1 MSRPPRLLALGA
13 IVLALVLGR
22 VAAPGLIGDVLV
34 SASLRSPALLSL
46 PLLGDIVVER
56 LGDRISAPARSDTTL
71 VTVEI
76 AAGSSSSEI
85 AAQLYEAGLI
95 GDETGFIVAVS
106 RAGLEGGLQA
116 GLFQVAAS
124 MTPSEIAVAL
134 TQPYRE
140 PAIAVQLRAGLRL
153 EQIVAQIGTLDLPF
167 TQRELLDLLRAPS
180 AEILAD
186 YDWLD
191 LPTGSTLEGRLGA
204 GTFNVPVSA
213 TADRFVRMLLDRFA
227 EEVPAEL
234 RGSAPDGRSFHEVLT
249 MASIVEREAALD
261 EERPRMAG
269 VYAYRLQQGI
279 GLFADPTIIWV
290 ADSAAL
296 RNLKLEKWQAYEFWT
311 FPEQPYVGLVP
322 PRVPKDLV
330 PWNTFVRGG
339 LPPTPICSPSRAS
352 IEAALTPD
360 TSRKEMY
367 FVLIP
372 GANGRH
378 DFSQTLAEHE
388 AKARKYGWK

>member
-13 IVLALVLGR
+13 IVLALLLGR
-22 VAAPGLIGDVLV
+22 AAAPALIGDALV

-56 LGDRISAPARSDTTL
+56 LGDRISAPAGSDTTL

-85 AAQLYEAGLI
+85 AAQLHEAGLI

-124 MTPSEIAVAL
+124 MTPSEIAVTL

-167 TQRELLDLLRAPS
+167 TQRELLELLRAPS
-180 AEILAD
+180 AKILAD

-213 TADRFVRMLLDRFA
+213 TAERFVRMLLDRFA
-227 EEVPAEL
+227 EEIPAEL

-269 VYAYRLQQGI
+269 VYAYRLQEGI

-296 RNLKLEKWQAYEFWT
+296 RNLKLEKWKSYEFWT

-352 IEAALTPD
+352 IEAALAPD

-372 GANGRH
+372 GTNGRH

>member
-13 IVLALVLGR
+13 IVLALLLGR
-22 VAAPGLIGDVLV
+22 AAAPALIGDALV

-56 LGDRISAPARSDTTL
+56 LGDRISAPAGSDTTL

-85 AAQLYEAGLI
+85 AAQLHEAGLI

-167 TQRELLDLLRAPS
+167 TQRELLELLRAPS
-180 AEILAD
+180 AKILAD

-213 TADRFVRMLLDRFA
+213 TAERFVRMLLDRFA
-227 EEVPAEL
+227 EEIPAEL
-234 RGSAPDGRSFHEVLT
+234 RGSAPDGRSFHEVPT

-269 VYAYRLQQGI
+269 VYAYRLQEGI

-296 RNLKLEKWQAYEFWT
+296 RNLKLEKWKSYEFWT

-352 IEAALTPD
+352 IEAALAPD

-372 GANGRH
+372 GTNGRH

>member
-22 VAAPGLIGDVLV
+22 VAAPALIGDALV

-46 PLLGDIVVER
+46 PVLGDIVVDR
-56 LGDRISAPARSDTTL
+56 LGDRISAPAGTDTTL

-76 AAGSSSSEI
+76 AAGSSSSQI

-116 GLFQVAAS
+116 GIFQVAAS

-180 AEILAD
+180 AKILAD

-191 LPTGSTLEGRLGA
+191 LPAGSTLEGRLGA

-213 TADRFVRMLLDRFA
+213 TAERFVRMLLDRFA
-227 EEVPAEL
+227 EEIPAEL

-290 ADSAAL
+290 ADSAEL
-296 RNLKLEKWQAYEFWT
+296 RNLKLEKWQTYEFWT

-352 IEAALTPD
+352 IEAALAPD

-372 GANGRH
+372 GTNGRH

>member
-13 IVLALVLGR
+13 IVLVLLLGR
-22 VAAPGLIGDVLV
+22 AAAPALIGDALV

-56 LGDRISAPARSDTTL
+56 LGDRISAPAGTDTTL

-76 AAGSSSSEI
+76 AVGSSSSEI
-85 AAQLYEAGLI
+85 AAQLYKAGLI

-124 MTPSEIAVAL
+124 MTPSENAVTL

-167 TQRELLDLLRAPS
+167 TQRELLDLLRTPS

-191 LPTGSTLEGRLGA
+191 LPAGSTLEGRLGA

-213 TADRFVRMLLDRFA
+213 TAERFVRMLLDRFA
-227 EEVPAEL
+227 EEIPEEL
-234 RGSAPDGRSFHEVLT
+234 RGSAPDGRSFHEVLA

-269 VYAYRLQQGI
+269 VYAYRLQEGI

-296 RNLKLEKWQAYEFWT
+296 RNLKLEKWKSYEFWT

-352 IEAALTPD
+352 IEAALAPD

-372 GANGRH
+372 GTNGRH

>member
-1 MSRPPRLLALGA
+1 MSRPPRLIALGA

-22 VAAPGLIGDVLV
+22 VAAPALIGDALV

-56 LGDRISAPARSDTTL
+56 LGDRISAPAGSDTTL

-124 MTPSEIAVAL
+124 MTPSEIAVTL
-134 TQPYRE
+134 TEPYRE

-180 AEILAD
+180 AKILAD

-191 LPTGSTLEGRLGA
+191 LPAGSTLEGRLGA

-213 TADRFVRMLLDRFA
+213 TAERFVRMLLDRFA
-227 EEVPAEL
+227 EEIPAEL

-296 RNLKLEKWQAYEFWT
+296 RNLKLEKWQSYEFWT

-352 IEAALTPD
+352 IEAALAPD

-372 GANGRH
+372 GTNGRH

>member
-22 VAAPGLIGDVLV
+22 VAAPALIGDVLV

-56 LGDRISAPARSDTTL
+56 LGDRISAPAGSDTTL

-85 AAQLYEAGLI
+85 AAQLFEAGLI

-213 TADRFVRMLLDRFA
+213 TAERFVRMLLDRFA

-234 RGSAPDGRSFHEVLT
+234 RGSALDGRSFHEVLT

-296 RNLKLEKWQAYEFWT
+296 RNLKLEKWKSFEFWT

-352 IEAALTPD
+352 IEAALAPD

>member
-1 MSRPPRLLALGA
+1 MSRPPRLLTLGA
-13 IVLALVLGR
+13 IVLVLLLGR
-22 VAAPGLIGDVLV
+22 AAAPALIGDALV

-56 LGDRISAPARSDTTL
+56 LGDRISAPAGTDTTL

-85 AAQLYEAGLI
+85 AAQLYKAGLI

-124 MTPSEIAVAL
+124 MTPSEIAVTL

-167 TQRELLDLLRAPS
+167 TQRELLDLLRTPS

-191 LPTGSTLEGRLGA
+191 LPAGSTLEGRLGA

-213 TADRFVRMLLDRFA
+213 TAERFVRMLLDRFA
-227 EEVPAEL
+227 EEIPAEL

-269 VYAYRLQQGI
+269 VYAYRLQEGI

-296 RNLKLEKWQAYEFWT
+296 RNLKLEKWKSYEFWT

-352 IEAALTPD
+352 IEAALAPD

-372 GANGRH
+372 GTNGRH

>member
-1 MSRPPRLLALGA
+1 MSRPPRLLTLGA
-13 IVLALVLGR
+13 IVLVLLLGR
-22 VAAPGLIGDVLV
+22 AAAPALIGDALV

-56 LGDRISAPARSDTTL
+56 LGDRISAPAGTDTTL

-85 AAQLYEAGLI
+85 AAQLYKAGLI

-124 MTPSEIAVAL
+124 MTPSEIAVTL

-167 TQRELLDLLRAPS
+167 TQRELLDLLRTPS

-191 LPTGSTLEGRLGA
+191 LPAGSTLEGRLGA

-213 TADRFVRMLLDRFA
+213 TAERFVRMLLDRFA
-227 EEVPAEL
+227 EEIPAEL
-234 RGSAPDGRSFHEVLT
+234 RGSAPDGRSFHEVLA

-269 VYAYRLQQGI
+269 VYAYRLQEGI

-296 RNLKLEKWQAYEFWT
+296 RNLKLEKWKSYEFWT

-352 IEAALTPD
+352 IEAALAPD

-372 GANGRH
+372 GTNGRH

>member
-34 SASLRSPALLSL
+34 GASLRSPALLSL

-56 LGDRISAPARSDTTL
+56 LGDRISAPAGSDTTL

>member
-22 VAAPGLIGDVLV
+22 VAAPALIGDVLV

-46 PLLGDIVVER
+46 PLLGDIVVDR
-56 LGDRISAPARSDTTL
+56 LGDRISAPAGSDTTL

-85 AAQLYEAGLI
+85 AAQLYDAGLI

-213 TADRFVRMLLDRFA
+213 TAERFVRMLLDRFA

-296 RNLKLEKWQAYEFWT
+296 RNLKLEKWQTYEFWT

-352 IEAALTPD
+352 IEAALAPD

>member
-1 MSRPPRLLALGA
+1 VLL
-13 IVLALVLGR
+13 LGR
-22 VAAPGLIGDVLV
+22 AAAPALIGDALV

-56 LGDRISAPARSDTTL
+56 LGDRISAPAGTDTTL

-85 AAQLYEAGLI
+85 AAQLYKAGLI

-124 MTPSEIAVAL
+124 MTPSEIAVTL

-180 AEILAD
+180 AKILAD

-191 LPTGSTLEGRLGA
+191 LPAGSTLEGRLGA

-213 TADRFVRMLLDRFA
+213 TAERFVRMLLDRFA
-227 EEVPAEL
+227 EEIPAEL

-296 RNLKLEKWQAYEFWT
+296 RNLKLEKWQSYEFWT

-352 IEAALTPD
+352 IEAALAPD

-372 GANGRH
+372 GTNGRH

>member
-22 VAAPGLIGDVLV
+22 VAAPALIGDALV

-46 PLLGDIVVER
+46 PLLGDIVVDR
-56 LGDRISAPARSDTTL
+56 LGDRISAPAGSDTTL

-180 AEILAD
+180 AKILAD

-191 LPTGSTLEGRLGA
+191 LPSGSTLEGRLGA

-213 TADRFVRMLLDRFA
+213 TAERFVRMLLDRFA
-227 EEVPAEL
+227 EEIPAEL

-269 VYAYRLQQGI
+269 VYAYRLQEGI

-290 ADSAAL
+290 ADSAEL
-296 RNLKLEKWQAYEFWT
+296 RNLKLEKWKSYEFWT

-352 IEAALTPD
+352 IEAALAPD

-372 GANGRH
+372 GTNGRH

>member
-22 VAAPGLIGDVLV
+22 VAAPALIGDVLV

-56 LGDRISAPARSDTTL
+56 LGDRISAPAGSDTTL

-85 AAQLYEAGLI
+85 ATQLHDAGLI

-167 TQRELLDLLRAPS
+167 TQRELLDLLRTPP

-213 TADRFVRMLLDRFA
+213 TAERFVRMLLDRFA

-296 RNLKLEKWQAYEFWT
+296 RNLKIEKWKNYEFWT

-352 IEAALTPD
+352 IEAALAPD

>member
-22 VAAPGLIGDVLV
+22 VAAPALIGDALV

-46 PLLGDIVVER
+46 PLLGDIVVDR
-56 LGDRISAPARSDTTL
+56 LGDRISAPAGSDTTL

-124 MTPSEIAVAL
+124 MTPSEIAVTL

-180 AEILAD
+180 AKILAD

-191 LPTGSTLEGRLGA
+191 LPSGSTLEGRLGA

-213 TADRFVRMLLDRFA
+213 TAERFVRMLLDRFA
-227 EEVPAEL
+227 EEIPAEL

-269 VYAYRLQQGI
+269 VYAYRLQEGI

-296 RNLKLEKWQAYEFWT
+296 RNLKLEKWKSYEFWT

-352 IEAALTPD
+352 IEAALAPD

-372 GANGRH
+372 GTNGRH

>member
-1 MSRPPRLLALGA
+1 MSRPPRLLTLGA
-13 IVLALVLGR
+13 IVLVLLLGR
-22 VAAPGLIGDVLV
+22 AAAPALIGDALV

-56 LGDRISAPARSDTTL
+56 LGDRISAPAGTDTTL

-85 AAQLYEAGLI
+85 AAQLYKAGLI

-124 MTPSEIAVAL
+124 MTPSEIAVTL

-167 TQRELLDLLRAPS
+167 TQRELLDLLRTPS

-191 LPTGSTLEGRLGA
+191 LPAGSTLEGRLGA
-204 GTFNVPVSA
+204 GTFNVPVGA
-213 TADRFVRMLLDRFA
+213 TAERFVRMLLDRFA
-227 EEVPAEL
+227 EEIPAEL
-234 RGSAPDGRSFHEVLT
+234 RGSAPDGRSFHEVLA

-296 RNLKLEKWQAYEFWT
+296 RNLKLEKWQSYEFWT

-352 IEAALTPD
+352 IEAALAPD

-372 GANGRH
+372 GTNGRH

>member
-1 MSRPPRLLALGA
+1 MSRPPRLFALGA
-13 IVLALVLGR
+13 IVLALILGR
-22 VAAPGLIGDVLV
+22 VAAPALIGDALV

-46 PLLGDIVVER
+46 PLLGDIVVDR
-56 LGDRISAPARSDTTL
+56 LGDRISAPAGSDTTL

-124 MTPSEIAVAL
+124 MTPSEIAVTL

-213 TADRFVRMLLDRFA
+213 TAERFVRMLLDRFA
-227 EEVPAEL
+227 EEIPAEL

-269 VYAYRLQQGI
+269 VYAYRLQEGI

-296 RNLKLEKWQAYEFWT
+296 RNLKLEKWKSYEFWT

-352 IEAALTPD
+352 VEAALAPD

-372 GANGRH
+372 GTNGRH

>member
-22 VAAPGLIGDVLV
+22 VAAPALIGDVLV

-56 LGDRISAPARSDTTL
+56 LGDRISAPAGSDTTL

-85 AAQLYEAGLI
+85 AAQLFEAGLI

-213 TADRFVRMLLDRFA
+213 TAERFVRMLLDRFA
-227 EEVPAEL
+227 EQVPAEL
-234 RGSAPDGRSFHEVLT
+234 RGSALDGRSFHEVLT

-296 RNLKLEKWQAYEFWT
+296 RNLKLEKWKSYEFWT

-352 IEAALTPD
+352 IEAALAPD

>member
-22 VAAPGLIGDVLV
+22 VAAPALIGDVLV

-56 LGDRISAPARSDTTL
+56 LGDRISAPAGSDTTL

-85 AAQLYEAGLI
+85 AAQLFEAGLI

-124 MTPSEIAVAL
+124 MTPREIAVAL

-213 TADRFVRMLLDRFA
+213 TAERFVRMLLDRFA

-234 RGSAPDGRSFHEVLT
+234 RGSALDGRSFHEVLT

-296 RNLKLEKWQAYEFWT
+296 RNLKLEKWKSFEFWT

-352 IEAALTPD
+352 IEAALAPD

>member
-1 MSRPPRLLALGA
+1 MSRPPRLLTLGA
-13 IVLALVLGR
+13 IVLVLLLGR
-22 VAAPGLIGDVLV
+22 AAAPALIGDALV

-56 LGDRISAPARSDTTL
+56 LGDRISAPAGTDTTL

-85 AAQLYEAGLI
+85 AAQLYKAGLI

-124 MTPSEIAVAL
+124 MTPSEIAVTL
-134 TQPYRE
+134 THPYRE

-167 TQRELLDLLRAPS
+167 TQRELLDLLRTPS

-191 LPTGSTLEGRLGA
+191 LPAGSTLEGRLGA

-213 TADRFVRMLLDRFA
+213 TAERFVRMLLDRFA
-227 EEVPAEL
+227 EEIPEEL
-234 RGSAPDGRSFHEVLT
+234 RGSAPDGRSFHEVLA

-269 VYAYRLQQGI
+269 VYAYRLQEGI

-296 RNLKLEKWQAYEFWT
+296 RNLKLEKWQSYEFWT

-352 IEAALTPD
+352 IEAALAPD

-372 GANGRH
+372 GTNGRH

>member
-13 IVLALVLGR
+13 IVLALLLGR
-22 VAAPGLIGDVLV
+22 AAAPALIGDALV

-46 PLLGDIVVER
+46 PVLGDIVVDR
-56 LGDRISAPARSDTTL
+56 LGDRISAPAGSDTTL

-167 TQRELLDLLRAPS
+167 TQRELLDLLRTPP

-191 LPTGSTLEGRLGA
+191 LPTGSTLEGRLGT

-213 TADRFVRMLLDRFA
+213 TAERFVRMLLDRFA
-227 EEVPAEL
+227 EEIPAEL

-296 RNLKLEKWQAYEFWT
+296 RNLKLEKWQTYEFWT
-311 FPEQPYVGLVP
+311 FPEQPYAGLVP

-352 IEAALTPD
+352 VEAALAPD

>member
-22 VAAPGLIGDVLV
+22 AAAPALIGDALV

-46 PLLGDIVVER
+46 PLLGDIVVDR
-56 LGDRISAPARSDTTL
+56 LGDRISAPAGSDTPL
-71 VTVEI
+71 ITVEI

-213 TADRFVRMLLDRFA
+213 TAERFVRMLLDRFA
-227 EEVPAEL
+227 EEIPAEL

-269 VYAYRLQQGI
+269 VYAYRLQEGI

-296 RNLKLEKWQAYEFWT
+296 RNLKLEKWKSYEFWT
-311 FPEQPYVGLVP
+311 FPEQPYTGLVP

-352 IEAALTPD
+352 IEAALAPD

-372 GANGRH
+372 GTNGRH

>member
-22 VAAPGLIGDVLV
+22 AAAPALIGDALV

-46 PLLGDIVVER
+46 PVLGDIVVER
-56 LGDRISAPARSDTTL
+56 LGDRISAPAGSDTTL
-71 VTVEI
+71 VTVEV
-76 AAGSSSSEI
+76 ATGSSSSEI

-167 TQRELLDLLRAPS
+167 TQRELLDLLRTPS

-191 LPTGSTLEGRLGA
+191 LPAGSTLEGRLGA

-213 TADRFVRMLLDRFA
+213 TAERFVRMLLDRFA

-296 RNLKLEKWQAYEFWT
+296 RNLKLEKWQTYEFWT

>member
-22 VAAPGLIGDVLV
+22 VAAPALIGDVLV

-56 LGDRISAPARSDTTL
+56 LGDRISAPAGSDTTL

-180 AEILAD
+180 TEILAD

-213 TADRFVRMLLDRFA
+213 TAERFVRMLLDRFA

-296 RNLKLEKWQAYEFWT
+296 RNLKLERWQTYEFWT

-352 IEAALTPD
+352 IEAALAPD

>member
-56 LGDRISAPARSDTTL
+56 LGDRISAPAGSDTTL

-352 IEAALTPD
+352 IEAARTPD

>member
-1 MSRPPRLLALGA
+1 MSRPPRLFALGA
-13 IVLALVLGR
+13 IVLALILGR
-22 VAAPGLIGDVLV
+22 VAAPALIGDALV

-46 PLLGDIVVER
+46 PLLGDIVVDR
-56 LGDRISAPARSDTTL
+56 LGDRISAPAGSDTTL

-124 MTPSEIAVAL
+124 MTPSEIAVTL

-180 AEILAD
+180 AKILAD

-213 TADRFVRMLLDRFA
+213 TAERFVRMLLDRFA
-227 EEVPAEL
+227 EEIPAEL

-296 RNLKLEKWQAYEFWT
+296 RNLKLEKWKSYEFWT

-352 IEAALTPD
+352 IEAALAPD

-372 GANGRH
+372 GTNGRH

>member
-13 IVLALVLGR
+13 IVLALILGR
-22 VAAPGLIGDVLV
+22 VAAPALIGDALV

-46 PLLGDIVVER
+46 PLLGDIVVDR
-56 LGDRISAPARSDTTL
+56 LGDRISAPAGSDTTL

-85 AAQLYEAGLI
+85 AAQLYDAGLI

-213 TADRFVRMLLDRFA
+213 TAERFVRMLLDRFA
-227 EEVPAEL
+227 EEVPTEL
-234 RGSAPDGRSFHEVLT
+234 RGSAQDGRSFHEVLT

-296 RNLKLEKWQAYEFWT
+296 RNLKLEKWQTYEFWT

-352 IEAALTPD
+352 IEAALAPD

>member
-22 VAAPGLIGDVLV
+22 VAAPALIGDVLV

-46 PLLGDIVVER
+46 PLLGDIVVDR
-56 LGDRISAPARSDTTL
+56 LGDRISAPAGSDTTL

-213 TADRFVRMLLDRFA
+213 TAERFVRMLLDRFA

-296 RNLKLEKWQAYEFWT
+296 RNLKLEKWQTYEFWT

-352 IEAALTPD
+352 VEAALAPD

-372 GANGRH
+372 GTNGRH

>member
-22 VAAPGLIGDVLV
+22 AAAPALIGDALV

-46 PLLGDIVVER
+46 PLLGDIVVDR
-56 LGDRISAPARSDTTL
+56 LGDRISAPAGSDTTL

-124 MTPSEIAVAL
+124 MTPSEIAVTL

-180 AEILAD
+180 AKILAD

-191 LPTGSTLEGRLGA
+191 LPSGSTLEGRLGA

-213 TADRFVRMLLDRFA
+213 TAERFVRMLLDRFA
-227 EEVPAEL
+227 EEIPAEL

-269 VYAYRLQQGI
+269 VYAYRLQEGI

-296 RNLKLEKWQAYEFWT
+296 RNLKLEKWKSYEFWT

-352 IEAALTPD
+352 IEAALAPD

-372 GANGRH
+372 GTNGRH

>member
-1 MSRPPRLLALGA
+1 MSRPPRLLTLGA
-13 IVLALVLGR
+13 IVLVLLLGR
-22 VAAPGLIGDVLV
+22 AAAPALIGDALV

-56 LGDRISAPARSDTTL
+56 LGDRISAPAGTDTTL

-85 AAQLYEAGLI
+85 AAQLYKAGLI

-124 MTPSEIAVAL
+124 MTPSEIAVTL

-167 TQRELLDLLRAPS
+167 TQRELLDLLRTPS

-191 LPTGSTLEGRLGA
+191 LPAGSTLEGRLGA

-213 TADRFVRMLLDRFA
+213 TAERFVRMLLDRFA
-227 EEVPAEL
+227 EEIPAEL

-296 RNLKLEKWQAYEFWT
+296 RNLKLEKWQSYEFWT

-352 IEAALTPD
+352 IEAALAPD

-372 GANGRH
+372 GTNGRH

>member
-13 IVLALVLGR
+13 IVLALLLGR
-22 VAAPGLIGDVLV
+22 VAAPALIGDALV

-46 PLLGDIVVER
+46 PVLGDIVVDR
-56 LGDRISAPARSDTTL
+56 LGDRISAPAGSDTTL

-167 TQRELLDLLRAPS
+167 TQRELLDLLRTPPAK
-180 AEILAD
+180 IIAD

-191 LPTGSTLEGRLGA
+191 LPTGSTLEGRLGT

-213 TADRFVRMLLDRFA
+213 TAERFVRMLLDRFA
-227 EEVPAEL
+227 EEIPAEL

-296 RNLKLEKWQAYEFWT
+296 RNLKLEKWQTYEFWT

>member
-13 IVLALVLGR
+13 IVLALLLGR
-22 VAAPGLIGDVLV
+22 VAAPALIGDVLV

-56 LGDRISAPARSDTTL
+56 LGDRISAPAGSDTTL

-85 AAQLYEAGLI
+85 AAQLFEAGLI

-124 MTPSEIAVAL
+124 MTPSEIALAL

-167 TQRELLDLLRAPS
+167 TQRELLDLLRTPS

-213 TADRFVRMLLDRFA
+213 TAERFVRMLLDRFA

-296 RNLKLEKWQAYEFWT
+296 RNLKVEKWQTYEFWT

-352 IEAALTPD
+352 IEAALAPD

>member
-13 IVLALVLGR
+13 IVLALLLGR
-22 VAAPGLIGDVLV
+22 VAAPALIGDVLV

-56 LGDRISAPARSDTTL
+56 LGDRISAPAGSDTTL

-213 TADRFVRMLLDRFA
+213 TAERFVRMLLDRFA

-296 RNLKLEKWQAYEFWT
+296 RNLKLEKWQTYEFWT

-352 IEAALTPD
+352 IEAALAPD

>member
-13 IVLALVLGR
+13 ILLALVFGR
-22 VAAPGLIGDVLV
+22 VAAPALIGDVLV

-46 PLLGDIVVER
+46 PVLGDIVAER
-56 LGDRISAPARSDTTL
+56 LGDRINAPAGSDTTL
-71 VTVEI
+71 ITVEI
-76 AAGSSSSEI
+76 APGSSSSEI
-85 AAQLYEAGLI
+85 AAQLFDEGLI
-95 GDETGFIVAVS
+95 GDETGFIIAVS
-106 RAGLEGGLQA
+106 RAGLTGGLQA
-116 GLFQVAAS
+116 GRFQIAAS
-124 MTPSEIAVAL
+124 MTPSEVAVAL
-134 TQPYRE
+134 TQPYQE
-140 PAIAVQLRAGLRL
+140 PAIAVQLRPGLRI
-153 EQIVAQIGTLDLPF
+153 EQIVAQAGTLGLPF
-167 TQRELLDLLRAPS
+167 TQGELLDLLRAPS
-180 AEILAD
+180 SSILSD

-191 LPTGSTLEGRLGA
+191 LPPGATLEGRLGW
-204 GTFNVPVSA
+204 GTFNVPISA
-213 TADRFVRMLLDRFA
+213 TAETFVRMLLDRFA
-227 EEVPAEL
+227 EQIPADL
-234 RGSAPDGRSFHEVLT
+234 RGSSPDGRSFRDVLT

-296 RNLKLEKWQAYEFWT
+296 RKLKLSKWATYEFWT

-322 PRVPKDLV
+322 PRVPADLV

-339 LPPTPICSPSRAS
+339 LPPSPICSPTRAS
-352 IEAALTPD
+352 IEAARNPD
-360 TSRKEMY
+360 SSRKEMY
-367 FVLIP
+367 FILIP

>member
-1 MSRPPRLLALGA
+1 MNGPRRLIALG
-13 IVLALVLGR
+13 LLVLLLVTGR
-22 VAAPGLIGDVLV
+22 IVAPLVIGDALV
-34 SASLRSPALLSL
+34 SASLRSPGLLAL
-46 PLLGDIVVER
+46 PILGDIVLER
-56 LGDRISAPARSDTTL
+56 LGDRVTAAAGTDSTL

-76 AAGSSSSEI
+76 VPGSSSSAI
-85 AAQLYEAGLI
+85 AAQLFDAGLI
-95 GDETGFIVAVS
+95 ADQTGFVVAVYH
-106 RAGLEGGLQA
+106 AGLEGSLQA
-116 GLFQVAAS
+116 GLFQVAAT
-124 MTPSEIAVAL
+124 MTPSEIAQAL
-134 TQPYRE
+134 TQPYHE
-140 PAIAVQLRAGLRL
+140 PTIAVQLRDGLRL
-153 EQIVAQIGTLDLPF
+153 EQIVAQVATLSLPF
-167 TQRELLDLLRAPS
+167 TPRELLDALRSPAAALLT
-180 AEILAD
+180 D

-191 LPTGSTLEGRLGA
+191 LPKGDTLEGRLGS

-227 EEVPAEL
+227 EQIPSEL
-234 RGSAPDGRSFHEVLT
+234 RGNAPDGRSFHEVLT

-269 VYAYRLQQGI
+269 VYAYRLQEGI
-279 GLFADPTIIWV
+279 GLYADPTIIWV

-296 RNLKLEKWQAYEFWT
+296 RTLKIAKWPGYEFWT

-352 IEAALTPD
+352 IEAARNPD

-372 GANGRH
+372 GAGGRH
-378 DFSQTLAEHE
+378 DFSKTLAEHE

>member
-22 VAAPGLIGDVLV
+22 VAAPALIGDVLV

-56 LGDRISAPARSDTTL
+56 LGDRISAPAGSDTTL
-71 VTVEI
+71 VTVEV
-76 AAGSSSSEI
+76 ATGSSSSEI

-167 TQRELLDLLRAPS
+167 TQRELLDLLRTPS

-191 LPTGSTLEGRLGA
+191 LPAGSTLEGRLGA

-213 TADRFVRMLLDRFA
+213 TAEHFVRMLLDRFA

-296 RNLKLEKWQAYEFWT
+296 RNLKLEKWQTYEFWT

-352 IEAALTPD
+352 IEAALAPD

>member
-13 IVLALVLGR
+13 IVLALLLGR
-22 VAAPGLIGDVLV
+22 AAAPALIGDALV

-46 PLLGDIVVER
+46 PVLGDIVVDR
-56 LGDRISAPARSDTTL
+56 LGDRISAPAGSDTTL

-167 TQRELLDLLRAPS
+167 TQRELLDLLRTPP

-191 LPTGSTLEGRLGA
+191 LPTGSTLEGRLGT

-213 TADRFVRMLLDRFA
+213 TAERFVRMLLDRFA
-227 EEVPAEL
+227 EEIPAEL

-296 RNLKLEKWQAYEFWT
+296 RNLKLEKWQTYEFWT

-352 IEAALTPD
+352 VEAALAPD

-372 GANGRH
+372 GTNGRH

>member
-22 VAAPGLIGDVLV
+22 VAAPALIGDVLV

-56 LGDRISAPARSDTTL
+56 LGDRISAPAGSDTAL

-85 AAQLYEAGLI
+85 ATQLYDAGLI

-213 TADRFVRMLLDRFA
+213 TAERFVRMLLDRFA
-227 EEVPAEL
+227 EQVPAEL
-234 RGSAPDGRSFHEVLT
+234 RGSALDGRSFHEVLT

-296 RNLKLEKWQAYEFWT
+296 RNLKLEKWKSYEFWT

-352 IEAALTPD
+352 IEAALAPD

>member
-13 IVLALVLGR
+13 IVLALLLGR
-22 VAAPGLIGDVLV
+22 AAAPALIGDALV

-56 LGDRISAPARSDTTL
+56 LGDRISAPAGSDTTL

-124 MTPSEIAVAL
+124 MTPSEIAVTL

-167 TQRELLDLLRAPS
+167 TQRELLELLRAPS
-180 AEILAD
+180 AKILAD

-213 TADRFVRMLLDRFA
+213 TAERFVRMLLDRFA
-227 EEVPAEL
+227 EEIPAEL

-269 VYAYRLQQGI
+269 VYAYRLQEGI

-296 RNLKLEKWQAYEFWT
+296 RNLKLEKWKSYEFWT

-352 IEAALTPD
+352 IEAALAPD

-372 GANGRH
+372 GTNGRH

>member
-22 VAAPGLIGDVLV
+22 VAAPALIGDVLV

-56 LGDRISAPARSDTTL
+56 LGDRISAPAGSDTTL

-213 TADRFVRMLLDRFA
+213 TAERFVRMLLDRFA

-234 RGSAPDGRSFHEVLT
+234 RGSAQDGRSFHEVLT

-296 RNLKLEKWQAYEFWT
+296 RNLKLEKWQTYEFWT

-352 IEAALTPD
+352 IEAALAPD

>member
-1 MSRPPRLLALGA
+1 MSQPPRLLALGA

-22 VAAPGLIGDVLV
+22 VAAPALIGDVLV

-56 LGDRISAPARSDTTL
+56 LGDRISAPAGSDTTL

-85 AAQLYEAGLI
+85 AAQLFEAGLI

-213 TADRFVRMLLDRFA
+213 TAERFVRMLLDRFA

-234 RGSAPDGRSFHEVLT
+234 RGSSLDGRSFHEVLT

-296 RNLKLEKWQAYEFWT
+296 RNLKLEKWKSYEFWT

-352 IEAALTPD
+352 IEAALAPD